1 LFIVFGLA
9 FLLTAF
15 TGEEPASYP
24 YVKNDSF
31 KRGELIEFKMNYG
44 IFTVGRGSARIDA
57 QYHKVNDRMCFKV
70 DVTGKTVGMVDWVA
84 DVNDRWGAFIDT
96 AALVPHQFYRQI
108 REGRYKKDEWTYF
121 DHANKKIEVKTLNNK
136 TGKLKPSKFY
146 DAPQFV
152 RDMIGGFLYLRV
164 MDFSRMK
171 VNDTV
176 TVTGFFEDEF
186 YKLKIIYRGKE
197 TVRLKVGKVRALL
210 FEPLMPKNKMF
221 EGENSIKAYFSDD
234 KNRIPVKIDAE
245 MFVGSAGVELTHYS
259 GLKHPLNLVK

>member
-1 LFIVFGLA
+1 
-9 FLLTAF
+9 
-15 TGEEPASYP
+15 
-24 YVKNDSF
+24 
-31 KRGELIEFKMNYG
+31 
-44 IFTVGRGSARIDA
+44 
-57 QYHKVNDRMCFKV
+57 
-70 DVTGKTVGMVDWVA
+70 
-84 DVNDRWGAFIDT
+84 
-96 AALVPHQFYRQI
+96 
-108 REGRYKKDEWTYF
+108 
-121 DHANKKIEVKTLNNK
+121 
-136 TGKLKPSKFY
+136 
-146 DAPQFV
+146 
-152 RDMIGGFLYLRV
+152 

>member
-1 LFIVFGLA
+1 
-9 FLLTAF
+9 
-15 TGEEPASYP
+15 
-24 YVKNDSF
+24 
-31 KRGELIEFKMNYG
+31 
-44 IFTVGRGSARIDA
+44 
-57 QYHKVNDRMCFKV
+57 
-70 DVTGKTVGMVDWVA
+70 MVDWVA